1 MFTRPYTARRQHSAK
16 LVDTL
21 CDDFDVEVK
30 MWSDLMKENISVS
43 CMPHK
48 LAILPLLLIC

>member
-1 MFTRPYTARRQHSAK
+1 MICYSPSGTTK

-43 CMPHK
+43 SMPHQ
-48 LAILPLLLIC
+48 LAILPLLFIC